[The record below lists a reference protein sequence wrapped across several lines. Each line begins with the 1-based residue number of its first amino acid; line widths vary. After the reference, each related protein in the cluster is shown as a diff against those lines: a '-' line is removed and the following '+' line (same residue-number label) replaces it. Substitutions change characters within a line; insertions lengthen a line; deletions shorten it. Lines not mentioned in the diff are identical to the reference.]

1 MDNALTQ
8 NLNENQL
15 DAVMHKDGPAL
26 IIAGPGSGKTRVI
39 TSRIAWL
46 INNEKI
52 PIQEIAA
59 LTFTNKAANEMK
71 NRIFHML
78 DIPPIKFLPNIGT
91 FHSFCAYLIREN
103 HIQSNALDFDDL
115 LMKTFEMLNS
125 NQEIS
130 NIYQSKYKYL
140 LIDEFQDTNLIQY
153 SIAKLIANKTNNIF
167 VVGDPDQSI
176 YSWRNADITNIL
188 NF

>member
-59 LTFTNKAANEMK
+59 LTFTNKAANEIAK
-71 NRIFHML
+71 RVELAL
-78 DIPPIKFLPNIGT
+78 DKVSEKEKIIHGT
-91 FHSFCAYLIREN
+91 FHSIGSKFLRRSAKLLKYNNNFKVITKKV
-103 HIQSNALDFDDL
+103 AKYFDDEILKLNNLNIVTLDHKELEFLRLRDL
-115 LMKTFEMLNS
+115 LEKS
-125 NQEIS
+125 SIRP
-130 NIYQSKYKYL
+130 IYLS
-140 LIDEFQDTNLIQY
+140 
-153 SIAKLIANKTNNIF
+153 
-167 VVGDPDQSI
+167 
-176 YSWRNADITNIL
+176 
-188 NF
+188 

>member
-103 HIQSNALDFDDL
+103 H
-115 LMKTFEMLNS
+115 
-125 NQEIS
+125 
-130 NIYQSKYKYL
+130 
-140 LIDEFQDTNLIQY
+140 
-153 SIAKLIANKTNNIF
+153 
-167 VVGDPDQSI
+167 
-176 YSWRNADITNIL
+176 NIL
-188 NF
+188 NLDNLYLFFKILISLA

>member
-1 MDNALTQ
+1 MDNNFTQ

-15 DAVMHKDGPAL
+15 HAVMHKNGPAL

-46 INNEKI
+46 INIEKI
-52 PIQEIAA
+52 PMQEIAA

-91 FHSFCAYLIREN
+91 FHSFCAYLIREKN
-103 HIQSNALDFDDL
+103 GSLYIRLPGKYSPACKVIKSADSPKQSTIRRREKRA
-115 LMKTFEMLNS
+115 
-125 NQEIS
+125 
-130 NIYQSKYKYL
+130 
-140 LIDEFQDTNLIQY
+140 TNKKG
-153 SIAKLIANKTNNIF
+153 SA
-167 VVGDPDQSI
+167 VGP
-176 YSWRNADITNIL
+176 RK
-188 NF
+188 